1 VTKFTLDSSVAK
13 MTQASG
19 YQQLPE
25 LIKKQ
30 QGGFAPRRYD
40 LCMVFKYKVSKDVK
54 FEETQEDS
62 VGTNRALRN
71 YTSQEFNKMQAWKQR
86 REALLKQMKNCGL
99 DLFTYYSRDR
109 DEIFCK
115 IGADTD
121 KLKITAARMKY
132 KLQLKPE
139 YLSAYAEY
147 RQDFQGAR
155 SGSDARDRRN
165 YAQMYERKCEA
176 DDNPDE
182 GAIFTT
188 RDRIMLI
195 HHMIT
200 SKDKD
205 CAGINIGLLKAQESK
220 EIALLQHYFP
230 LHEDR
235 KLHELSWKEW
245 KQWILMR
252 NDHTHKVRDYFGDK
266 VAFYY
271 LWMSFYWQWLAVPGI
286 IGAGLQILD
295 VCFRTP
301 DNITAVPFCVFL
313 SIWTSFLPHFW
324 RRQEAKYAIAWG
336 TFDMVPELEPCRP
349 EHTGEPR
356 INPVTA
362 QVENYYPW
370 QKRMWKYLFST
381 AVILITGVILVF
393 LICLILFARHK
404 LKDDVS
410 GGIATWQL
418 IMAIFV
424 EVVNAGLTGVAKYL
438 TTEENHRTQS
448 EHDTHLLAKVF
459 AFKFVNSY
467 FVLYYIAFFK
477 KHAVLF
483 GSTLHCIRDDCL
495 LDLQLALAIF
505 MVVRLVVQN
514 IYEFLAPKFK
524 MWLRNFK
531 SETQTLRYN
540 LFNPSN
546 RLEQADM
553 SAAELQ
559 SKRQPYD
566 PFLDFDETLIT
577 HGYATL
583 FAVSSPWVCTATLL
597 WIMIQTVL
605 NVKNLTETTQRPL
618 PMKMRTNEPW
628 DTAFD
633 IYGVLATATNIIL
646 LVFASQEYENWTY
659 TEKLCLFILLVH
671 MTLAAKMCIKA
682 IFPEVPR
689 SVALLHLKQA
699 NMVHRCLEN
708 IKVEPQ
714 QDFSLFRQAGADNFE
729 IMEQDN
735 FDDDD
740 VEPELNLRESANVM
754 KSDLIGAMDK
764 GLVAILCITVSFT
777 LVFAVGLFLYNSK
790 YGSQMPR

>member
-1 VTKFTLDSSVAK
+1 MSGMA
-13 MTQASG
+13 G

-25 LIKKQ
+25 LMKKQ

-40 LCMVFKYKVSKDVK
+40 ICMVFKYKVTKMIK
-54 FEETQEDS
+54 FEETTEETQ
-62 VGTNRALRN
+62 GTLRN
-71 YTSQEFNKMQAWKQR
+71 LRDPVGQEHNKMQAWKQR

-99 DLFTYYSRDR
+99 NLFCYYSRDR
-109 DEIFCK
+109 DEVFCK
-115 IGADTD
+115 IGADAD
-121 KLKITAARMKY
+121 KLCVTAARMKY

-147 RQDFQGAR
+147 RQDFRGR
-155 SGSDARDRRN
+155 SDRGNQDRRH
-165 YAQMYERKCEA
+165 YSQMYERHAEA

-182 GAIFTT
+182 GAIFST
-188 RDRIMLI
+188 RDKIMII
-195 HHMIT
+195 HHIIT

-205 CAGINIGLLKAQESK
+205 CAGINIGLLKSQESK
-220 EIALLQHYFP
+220 ENSLLQHYFP
-230 LHEDR
+230 LHEER
-235 KLHELSWKEW
+235 RLHELGWKEW
-245 KQWILMR
+245 KQWIWMGS
-252 NDHTHKVRDYFGDK
+252 DHTHKVRDYFGDK

-271 LWMSFYWQWLAVPGI
+271 LWMSFYWKWLAVPGL
-286 IGAGLQILD
+286 IGAVLQILD

-301 DNITAVPFCVFL
+301 DNITAVPFCIFL
-313 SIWTSFLPHFW
+313 AIWTSFLPHFW

-370 QKRMWKYLFST
+370 QKRMWKYMFSIF
-381 AVILITGVILVF
+381 VIIVTGVILMF
-393 LICLILFARHK
+393 LICLLLFARHK
-404 LKDDVS
+404 LKDDVPM
-410 GGIATWQL
+410 GIAGWQFV
-418 IMAIFV
+418 MAIFV
-424 EVVNAGLTGVAKYL
+424 EVVNAGLTSVAKYL
-438 TTEENHRTQS
+438 TNEENHRTQS

-477 KHAVLF
+477 QHAYLF
-483 GSTLHCIRDDCL
+483 GSTLTCIRNDCL

-505 MVVRLVVQN
+505 MLVRLFVQN
-514 IYEFLAPKFK
+514 MYEFLAPKFK
-524 MWLRNFK
+524 MWYRSFK
-531 SETQTLRYN
+531 SETQMMRYN

-553 SAAELQ
+553 SAGELQ
-559 SKRQPYD
+559 SKREPYD
-566 PFLDFDETLIT
+566 PFLDFDDTLIT

-597 WIMIQTVL
+597 WIMVETVL
-605 NVKNLTETTQRPL
+605 DVKNLTETTQRPL
-618 PMKMRTNEPW
+618 PIKMRTNEPW

-633 IYGVLATATNIIL
+633 IYGILATITNIVL
-646 LVFASQEYENWTY
+646 LVFASKEYEGWTF
-659 TEKLCLFILLVH
+659 TEKLMLFILLIH
-671 MTLAAKMCIKA
+671 MTTIAKLVIKF

-714 QDFSLFRQAGADNFE
+714 QDFSLFRQHGADNFE
-729 IMEQDN
+729 IMEQDQ
-735 FDDDD
+735 FDDDE
-740 VEPELNLRESANVM
+740 VEPELNLTESRKTMMSGLA
-754 KSDLIGAMDK
+754 GALDK
-764 GLVAILCITVSFT
+764 GLVLILCLT
-777 LVFAVGLFLYNSK
+777 LGLTLAIAVALFIYNGAK
-790 YGSQMPR
+790 GKIH

>member
-1 VTKFTLDSSVAK
+1 MVR
-13 MTQASG
+13 
-19 YQQLPE
+19 LPE
-25 LIKKQ
+25 LMKKQ
-30 QGGFAPRRYD
+30 QGGFQPRRYD
-40 LCMVFKYKVSKDVK
+40 ICMVFKYKVSKDVK
-54 FEETQEDS
+54 FDETQEDT
-62 VGTNRALRN
+62 VGSNRTLRP
-71 YTSQEFNKMQAWKQR
+71 YTPQQYNKMQAWKQR
-86 REALLKQMKNCGL
+86 RDSLLKQIKNCGL
-99 DLFTYYSRDR
+99 NLFCYYSRDR

-115 IGADTD
+115 IGADAE
-121 KLKITAARMKY
+121 KLCITAARMKY

-147 RQDFQGAR
+147 RQDFRGR
-155 SGSDARDRRN
+155 SDRDNRDRRH
-165 YAQMYERKCEA
+165 YAQMYERHVEGDDTA
-176 DDNPDE
+176 DE
-182 GAIFTT
+182 SAIFST
-188 RDRIMLI
+188 RDKIMII
-195 HHMIT
+195 HHIIT

-205 CAGINIGLLKAQESK
+205 CAGINIGLLKSQESK
-220 EIALLQHYFP
+220 QDALLQHYFP
-230 LHEDR
+230 LHEER
-235 KLHELSWKEW
+235 KLHELGAAGWHQKMN
-245 KQWILMR
+245 WIFMYNEHAHR
-252 NDHTHKVRDYFGDK
+252 VRDYFGDK

-271 LWMSFYWQWLAVPGI
+271 LWMSFYWQWLAVPGL
-286 IGAGLQILD
+286 IGATLQILD

-301 DNITAVPFCVFL
+301 DNITAVPFCIFL
-313 SIWTSFLPHFW
+313 SVWTLFLPHFW

-370 QKRMWKYLFST
+370 QKRMWKYVFSVT
-381 AVILITGVILVF
+381 VIILTGIILMFCIALIMF
-393 LICLILFARHK
+393 LRHK
-404 LKDDVS
+404 LKDDVA
-410 GGIATWQL
+410 GGVATWQF

-424 EVVNAGLTGVAKYL
+424 EVVNAGLTYVAKYL

-483 GSTLHCIRDDCL
+483 GSRLECIRNDCL

-505 MVVRLVVQN
+505 MLVRLFVQN
-514 IYEFLAPKFK
+514 LYEFLSPKFK
-524 MWLRNFK
+524 MWARNFT
-531 SETQTLRYN
+531 SETRYKWHN

-559 SKRQPYD
+559 SKREPYD

-597 WIMIQTVL
+597 WIMVETIID
-605 NVKNLTETTQRPL
+605 VKNLTENTQRPL
-618 PMKMRTNEPW
+618 PIKMRTNEPW

-633 IYGVLATATNIIL
+633 IYGILATITNIVM
-646 LVFASQEYENWTY
+646 LVFASEQYAAWTF
-659 TEKLCLFILLVH
+659 TEKLMLFIYLFH
-671 MTLAAKMCIKA
+671 MILFAELIIKSL
-682 IFPEVPR
+682 FPVVPR
-689 SVALLHLKQA
+689 SVALLNLKQA

-714 QDFSLFRQAGADNFE
+714 QDFSLFRQSGGDSFE
-729 IMEQDN
+729 IMEQDI

-740 VEPELNLRESANVM
+740 IEPELNVRGSYDIM
-754 KSDLIGAMDK
+754 KEHLLKALDK
-764 GLVAILCITVSFT
+764 GLVAILCITVGVTVAIGAALFIYAST
-777 LVFAVGLFLYNSK
+777 THTAGL
-790 YGSQMPR
+790 R